1 MSVQTEMESP
11 LANTCS
17 EPTQRWS
24 PTTRRVGLIARKI
37 GNYPIWS
44 KDGKKM
50 LSTLLQVCLMS

>member
-17 EPTQRWS
+17 EPTRRWS